1 MQSDTDKRTGD
12 ARTGRSAA
20 VFALAFLCSVALIV
34 SVPFLCCRYFS
45 GTPGKVWVEMIL
57 GGGLMLLSIPAHL
70 CGRKHTGLYLIPLF
84 LNSVAGGLFAYCY
97 FRNKS
102 LSPTA
107 EQMVLPLL
115 IAVGYAAILLTVAL
129 VMVQNGGRKPFRI
142 LYTVLL
148 LANPVCGI
156 VSIVFWIVRGGVLF
170 PMLFFLLVPVLMYG
184 LFFLGVAG
192 PSKSSALGEVF
203 RHISFA
209 SYGFALLIGLVVL
222 LILSEGEAAEGL
234 LEGALD
240 SLFDLPAGGNK
251 KSK

>member
-34 SVPFLCCRYFS
+34 SVSLLCCRYFS
-45 GTPGKVWVEMIL
+45 GTPGKVWVEMII

-192 PSKSSALGEVF
+192 PSESSALGEVF

-240 SLFDLPAGGNK
+240 SLDLPAGGNK